1 MMMMMMLFYMIADNI
16 LMSVLLLCKC
26 TFYYIYSFNYLLFSC
41 CCFYK
46 IFFLF
51 IIYLIF
57 LGFDLMKEISQ
68 CINFIELRIYNNI
81 CINDEN
87 FISTLHQTLSQSCM
101 KLKAIDGVSFVNG
114 ISATN
119 MNYKSNASSNFEFHT
134 WKDDNSTVATS
145 SKIKGDNANNDDDDT
160 LDLRSGDPF
169 RIDDIKEEDD
179 NDNNTII
186 SLDSDD
192 EREKEN
198 RRLRINAKLND
209 NNTNESLWVLKH
221 MLNEEEINNVAYD
234 FRSKLKQCKDK
245 LIFASTIF
253 DFDITKDD
261 NNENSKDNN
270 NKIDKE
276 RHDVLTKPSVT
287 TSSLLVGS
295 KTSSALRVEATL
307 NNFTL
312 SQPKLS
318 TSSSLQST
326 SIQLPTSNFSTS
338 QMFASKANQVIQQHD
353 IDNHQ
358 QRQQQQNHH
367 NQYHDQEKE
376 EKESLIIL
384 KEKDNLVDRVRQAVN
399 HHVNNV
405 NYDDYVQKSTST
417 SISNS
422 TSILTTTAGIASTAI
437 ATTSSLPST
446 SKYINTDVNA
456 PLLAELDDDHS
467 MNYINKTD
475 HKLNYDDTNDN
486 HSISIMM
493 KNNSNSGNITS
504 AKAEEKLV
512 KRNHINKQISSGLTR
527 FGTKN
532 FESNFNNNDNNS
544 NSNKYMTST
553 SNHLDT
559 PLISTTASSTTK
571 ITYLDSTKL
580 SIDND
585 NNINSN
591 GSNFENIDFM
601 NVKLNKKHDLLFM
614 NTQQTTSLI
623 SSESE
628 SSSSPILNRFK
639 QSLSKHESITNDMKN
654 NIDHKYA
661 VEDNCDEKNYTLDD
675 NNIRRSSDSALNAH
689 SYYDTTNSNS
699 RSSNTMIYKQL
710 YENKFNRH
718 QSESKLMNNYFHSNN
733 SAVAASD
740 EADAVVDTLFDAV
753 STSNTSG
760 AVHNHRKSGSSGGVG
775 VDIPR

>member
-1 MMMMMMLFYMIADNI
+1 
-16 LMSVLLLCKC
+16 
-26 TFYYIYSFNYLLFSC
+26 
-41 CCFYK
+41 
-46 IFFLF
+46 
-51 IIYLIF
+51 
-57 LGFDLMKEISQ
+57 MKEISQ

-87 FISTLHQTLSQSCM
+87 FISTLHQTLSQSCK

-119 MNYKSNASSNFEFHT
+119 MNDKRSNAFSNFEFHT

-145 SKIKGDNANNDDDDT
+145 SKINGDNTKNDNDDDT
-160 LDLRSGDPF
+160 LDMRSGDAF
-169 RIDDIKEEDD
+169 RIDDNKEEDD

-221 MLNEEEINNVAYD
+221 MLNEEEINNVACN
-234 FRSKLKQCKDK
+234 FRSKLKECKDK
-245 LIFASTIF
+245 LFFASTIF
-253 DFDITKDD
+253 NFDNNNDD
-261 NNENSKDNN
+261 NNENSNNNNN

-276 RHDVLTKPSVT
+276 RYDVLTKPSVT

-312 SQPKLS
+312 SQPK
-318 TSSSLQST
+318 QST
-326 SIQLPTSNFSTS
+326 SIQLSSSNFSTS
-338 QMFASKANQVIQQHD
+338 QMFASKANQFIQQHD

-358 QRQQQQNHH
+358 QLQHQQQDNHH
-367 NQYHDQEKE
+367 DQYYDQEKE
-376 EKESLIIL
+376 EKESSLIL
-384 KEKDNLVDRVRQAVN
+384 KEKENLVDRVRQAVN
-399 HHVNNV
+399 HHVN
-405 NYDDYVQKSTST
+405 YDDYIQKSTST
-417 SISNS
+417 TISNP
-422 TSILTTTAGIASTAI
+422 TSLLTTAI
-437 ATTSSLPST
+437 TTTSSLPST
-446 SKYINTDVNA
+446 SNYINTDVNA
-456 PLLAELDDDHS
+456 PLLAELDDDRT
-467 MNYINKTD
+467 MNCINKTD
-475 HKLNYDDTNDN
+475 DKLNYDDKNDT
-486 HSISIMM
+486 HSITMKM
-493 KNNSNSGNITS
+493 KNKSNSGNITS
-504 AKAEEKLV
+504 AKAEENPV
-512 KRNHINKQISSGLTR
+512 KRNHNIKQISSGLTR

-544 NSNKYMTST
+544 NSNKSMKSINNY
-553 SNHLDT
+553 LDT
-559 PLISTTASSTTK
+559 PLISTTTSSTTK

-614 NTQQTTSLI
+614 NTKQTTSLI
-623 SSESE
+623 SSESDLT
-628 SSSSPILNRFK
+628 SSPLFK
-639 QSLSKHESITNDMKN
+639 ESLSKHENDMKN
-654 NIDHKYA
+654 NIDHKY
-661 VEDNCDEKNYTLDD
+661 DEKNYVLEDH
-675 NNIRRSSDSALNAH
+675 NIRRSSDSALNAH
-689 SYYDTTNSNS
+689 SYYDTLNSNS

-718 QSESKLMNNYFHSNN
+718 HSESKLMNNYFHNNN
-733 SAVAASD
+733 SAEATSD
-740 EADAVVDTLFDAV
+740 EADAVVDNILYDAV
-753 STSNTSG
+753 STSNISG

-775 VDIPR
+775 LDIPR

>member
-1 MMMMMMLFYMIADNI
+1 
-16 LMSVLLLCKC
+16 
-26 TFYYIYSFNYLLFSC
+26 
-41 CCFYK
+41 
-46 IFFLF
+46 
-51 IIYLIF
+51 
-57 LGFDLMKEISQ
+57 MKEISQ

-87 FISTLHQTLSQSCM
+87 FISTLHQTLSQSCK

-114 ISATN
+114 ISVTN
-119 MNYKSNASSNFEFHT
+119 MNDKRSNAFTNFEFHT
-134 WKDDNSTVATS
+134 WKDDNSTIATS
-145 SKIKGDNANNDDDDT
+145 SKIKGDNTKNDDDDDT
-160 LDLRSGDPF
+160 LDIRSGDPF
-169 RIDDIKEEDD
+169 RIDDNKEEDG

-221 MLNEEEINNVAYD
+221 MLNEEEIYNVAYD
-234 FRSKLKQCKDK
+234 FRSKLKECKDK

-253 DFDITKDD
+253 NFDNNNDD
-261 NNENSKDNN
+261 NNENNNNNN

-276 RHDVLTKPSVT
+276 RYDVLTKPSVT

-312 SQPKLS
+312 SQPKSS
-318 TSSSLQST
+318 TSSPS
-326 SIQLPTSNFSTS
+326 SILLPSSNFSTS
-338 QMFASKANQVIQQHD
+338 QMFASKANQFIQQHD

-358 QRQQQQNHH
+358 QLQQQD
-367 NQYHDQEKE
+367 QYHDQEKE
-376 EKESLIIL
+376 EKESSIIL
-384 KEKDNLVDRVRQAVN
+384 KEKENLVDRVRQAVN
-399 HHVNNV
+399 HHHVNNV
-405 NYDDYVQKSTST
+405 NYDDYVHKSTST
-417 SISNS
+417 A
-422 TSILTTTAGIASTAI
+422 TGRALTAI
-437 ATTSSLPST
+437 TTTSSLPST

-456 PLLAELDDDHS
+456 PLLAELDDDRT
-467 MNYINKTD
+467 MNCINKTD
-475 HKLNYDDTNDN
+475 HKLNNDDKNDK
-486 HSISIMM
+486 HSISIKM
-493 KNNSNSGNITS
+493 KNKSNSGNITS
-504 AKAEEKLV
+504 AKAEENLV
-512 KRNHINKQISSGLTR
+512 KRNHNIKQISSGLTR

-532 FESNFNNNDNNS
+532 FESNFNDNDNNS
-544 NSNKYMTST
+544 NSNKSMKSASYY
-553 SNHLDT
+553 LDT
-559 PLISTTASSTTK
+559 PLISTTTSSTTK

-591 GSNFENIDFM
+591 GSNFDNIDFM

-623 SSESE
+623 SSESDL
-628 SSSSPILNRFK
+628 SSSPLFK
-639 QSLSKHESITNDMKN
+639 ESLSKHESIINDSKN
-654 NIDHKYA
+654 NIDHKYT
-661 VEDNCDEKNYTLDD
+661 VEDNYNEKNYGLED

-689 SYYDTTNSNS
+689 SYYDTLNSNS

-718 QSESKLMNNYFHSNN
+718 HSESKLMNKYFHNNN
-733 SAVAASD
+733 SAEAASD
-740 EADAVVDTLFDAV
+740 EADAVVDNAV
-753 STSNTSG
+753 STSNISG
-760 AVHNHRKSGSSGGVG
+760 AVHNHRKSGSRDGVG
-775 VDIPR
+775 LDIPR